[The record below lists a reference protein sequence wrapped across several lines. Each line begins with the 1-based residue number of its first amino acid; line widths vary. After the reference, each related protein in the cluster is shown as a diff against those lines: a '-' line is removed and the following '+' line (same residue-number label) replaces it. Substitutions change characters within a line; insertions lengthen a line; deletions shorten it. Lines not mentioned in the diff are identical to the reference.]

1 MPIKNHKIYEDFID
15 NVEKDD
21 IVSNAPSAEPEEEH
35 EIKYAIY
42 ASIYKPK
49 PGLYK
54 MLKKTADSFLE
65 VKYSEVK
72 NFTAIN
78 LATDTFE
85 YEEDDKY
92 GLKVCLLFD
101 SEFKS
106 VKRAMRFLLAI
117 TRIFYTER
125 KTIQITAESKTGMT
139 MYALAELYVKAFL
152 RPKNMLSEL
161 TEKQLSNAYQNMT
174 YGLNVLLPGR
184 FMDCMLYVAEELEL
198 RKSIPHKISQYY
210 SNNKDSDFEVS
221 VSDLEGNQFNQL
233 SFEAKKSDEFGNEWL
248 AIQSSILADIARSN
262 LYPRFTACFL
272 QSGKGFAP
280 KSGLRDDIQDKLQH
294 LLLTVKE
301 PHLFVTPYPDIKTAR
316 IVFSCFLTVVVA
328 KEHPEFQNSGAR
340 AYTVY
345 AVLRR
350 MVDSQNLS
358 KQLNLVMNELTDCF
372 GLSLSQRKQLE
383 TELEITIKKEWT

>member
-1 MPIKNHKIYEDFID
+1 MLIKDHKIYEEFID
-15 NVEKDD
+15 NVENDD
-21 IVSNAPSAEPEEEH
+21 LISDTPSAEPEEEH
-35 EIKYAIY
+35 EIKYAIH
-42 ASIYKPK
+42 ATLRPNQAFA
-49 PGLYK
+49 K
-54 MLKKTADSFLE
+54 MLKKAADSFFE
-65 VKYSEVK
+65 VKYSEVR
-72 NFTAIN
+72 NYTHIN
-78 LATDTFE
+78 LASDTFE
-85 YEEDDKY
+85 FDENDKF
-92 GLKVCLLFD
+92 GVHVCLLFD
-101 SEFKS
+101 ADFKS
-106 VKRAMRFLLAI
+106 PKRAMRFLLAI
-117 TRIFYTER
+117 TRVFYMAR

-161 TEKQLSNAYQNMT
+161 TEKQLANAYENMT

-184 FMDCMLYVAEELEL
+184 YMDCMLYVAEELEL

-210 SNNKDSDFEVS
+210 SNNKGSDFEVS

-248 AIQSSILADIARSN
+248 AIQSSILAVIARTN

-272 QSGKGFAP
+272 QAGKGFAP
-280 KSGLRDDIQDKLQH
+280 NSGLRDDIQDKLQH

-316 IVFSCFLTVVVA
+316 IVFSCFLTVTVA

-340 AYTVY
+340 TYTVY
-345 AVLRR
+345 AVFRR
-350 MVDSQNLS
+350 MVDSKNFS

-383 TELEITIKKEWT
+383 TELETTIKKEWA